1 MEQDQNTKPTF
12 PEDIIEDE
20 IIIKS
25 DPAANDDREIDT
37 NTNEDS
43 LNTLRDIFTEN
54 GIKKERQIDMEV
66 GSEDFYNDE
75 TEMNIDINSDDD
87 DEEEDQDFETG
98 SIFVSTGI
106 EDSVSTQSELKFLK
120 F

>member
-12 PEDIIEDE
+12 SEDIIEDE

-87 DEEEDQDFETG
+87 DFETG

-106 EDSVSTQSELKFLK
+106 EDSVSTQS
-120 F
+120 

>member
-1 MEQDQNTKPTF
+1 MEQDQNTKSTF

-25 DPAANDDREIDT
+25 DPAANDDGESDT

-43 LNTLRDIFTEN
+43 LNTLRDIFTEI

-66 GSEDFYNDE
+66 GIEDFYNDE

-87 DEEEDQDFETG
+87 DDQDFETG